1 MFDPASVVV
10 GLEIGT
16 SKVCA
21 AVGDLGADGTF
32 TLLGLGQ
39 CRSRGVRKGEITDP
53 TKASEDVRNA
63 LAEAEEMA
71 GVEIRSV
78 YLGVSG
84 AHLVGFNSR
93 GIHPIVTVGR
103 EISAEDVEDAI
114 RNAKAASVGSGRQVI
129 HTVKQDFA
137 VDDHDGV
144 ENPVNTVGAR
154 LEARLHLI
162 HGSSN
167 RLQTPLRVVGGLQ
180 IEVEQVVF
188 NGLASALAVLGR
200 SQKDVGALVIDL
212 GAGTTEYALYANG
225 LLRHSG
231 VLALGGDHVSN
242 DLAIGLRIPLGRAE
256 QLKIDQGAAVVDEG
270 CRGMSLNLSSEPGSV
285 ERTINLE
292 HLRRIQSLRVEEIL
306 ELVAREVGPLL
317 GLARS
322 GVFLCGG
329 GARTPGIV
337 PLAERIFQVPVQLG
351 RTQEVSG
358 AENAL
363 DQPEFATAIGLARFA
378 AMRQGHRPPGGFGGR
393 FGLGGWFSALFPR

>member
-21 AVGDLGADGTF
+21 AVGDLGVDGAF

-53 TKASEDVRNA
+53 TKASEDVRTA

-71 GVEIRSV
+71 RVEIRSV
-78 YLGVSG
+78 FLGVSG
-84 AHLVGFNSR
+84 SHLVGFNSR
-93 GIHPIVTVGR
+93 GIHPIVSVGR
-103 EISAEDVEDAI
+103 EISEDDVEDAI
-114 RNAKAASVGSGRQVI
+114 RNAKAASVGGGRQVI
-129 HTVKQDFA
+129 HTIKQDFS

-144 ENPVNTVGAR
+144 ENPVGTVGSR

-180 IEVEQVVF
+180 IDVEQVVF

-200 SQKDVGALVIDL
+200 NQKDVGALVIDL
-212 GAGTTEYALYANG
+212 GAGTTEYALYADG

-256 QLKIDQGAAVVDEG
+256 QLKIDQGAAVVEES

-285 ERTINLE
+285 DRTINLE

-317 GLARS
+317 GLARG
-322 GVFLCGG
+322 GVLLCGG

-337 PLAERIFQVPVQLG
+337 PLAERIFQVPVQLA

-378 AMRQGHRPPGGFGGR
+378 AMRLRHRPRSR
-393 FGLGGWFSALFPR
+393 FGLGGWFSSLFPR

>member
-21 AVGDLGADGTF
+21 AVGDLGVDGAF
-32 TLLGLGQ
+32 NLLGIGQ

-53 TKASEDVRNA
+53 TKTSEDVRTA

-71 GVEIRSV
+71 RVEIRSV
-78 YLGVSG
+78 FLGVSG
-84 AHLVGFNSR
+84 SHLVGFNSR
-93 GIHPIVTVGR
+93 GIHPIVSVGR
-103 EISAEDVEDAI
+103 EISEEDVEDAI

-129 HTVKQDFA
+129 HTIKQDFS

-144 ENPVNTVGAR
+144 ENPVGTVGSR

-162 HGSSN
+162 HGNAN
-167 RLQTPLRVVGGLQ
+167 RLQTPVRVVGGLQ
-180 IEVEQVVF
+180 IDVEQVVF

-200 SQKDVGALVIDL
+200 NQKDVGALVIDL
-212 GAGTTEYALYANG
+212 GAGTTEYALYADG
-225 LLRHSG
+225 ILRHSG

-256 QLKIDQGAAVVDEG
+256 QLKIDQGSAVVDES

-317 GLARS
+317 GLARG

-337 PLAERIFQVPVQLG
+337 PLAERIFQVPVQLA

-378 AMRQGHRPPGGFGGR
+378 ALRLRNRPRSR
-393 FGLGGWFSALFPR
+393 FGLGGWFSSLFPR

>member
-78 YLGVSG
+78 YLGVTG

-93 GIHPIVTVGR
+93 GIHPIVSVGR

-200 SQKDVGALVIDL
+200 SQKDVGALVVDL

-256 QLKIDQGAAVVDEG
+256 QLKIDQGSAVVDDE

-292 HLRRIQSLRVEEIL
+292 HLRRIQSLRVEEVL

-317 GLARS
+317 GLARG

-378 AMRQGHRPPGGFGGR
+378 AMRQGHRPPGGLGAR